1 MLLLTLLL
9 LSSAVATSLFAL
21 PELVVIVV
29 VVVVV
34 VDDDADVLS
43 VLRATLSHGHSRIS
57 MFVPP
62 CKKINIFPI
71 ISDFSSSNLVKKKKN
86 RVMSRIIECVTDL
99 DERSKMIILSQT
111 SFLEAAGAVV
121 EIGLSL
127 KPNHHNKAY
136 TSLSKSVTYIVFSSK
151 LLLRAIQKI
160 RVTI

>member
-62 CKKINIFPI
+62 CKKKYIYLRSFPT
-71 ISDFSSSNLVKKKKN
+71 FHVQ
-86 RVMSRIIECVTDL
+86 
-99 DERSKMIILSQT
+99 ILSKKISCFVSYERVCHGFRLAKQDDYFEPSVIFGGSWGGSGNWLVPKT
-111 SFLEAAGAVV
+111 
-121 EIGLSL
+121 
-127 KPNHHNKAY
+127 KP
-136 TSLSKSVTYIVFSSK
+136 
-151 LLLRAIQKI
+151 
-160 RVTI
+160 